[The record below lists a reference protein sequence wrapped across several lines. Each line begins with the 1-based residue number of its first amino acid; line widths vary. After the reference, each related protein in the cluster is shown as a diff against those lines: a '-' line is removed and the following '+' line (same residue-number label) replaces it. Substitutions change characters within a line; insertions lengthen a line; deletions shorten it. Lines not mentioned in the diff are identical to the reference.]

1 MPKIIVSAAGEAMP
15 AEGLKSRRAA
25 LGALAHLPALAILPA
40 AAAIAPVDPIFAAIE
55 RHRAAFALY
64 ADLCARTDEAAAEQE
79 GREITQVEREAF
91 ATAGVDETESRDALI
106 ATAPTTIAGL
116 RTAIDHLVKFDSGC
130 LPDTSGYFLA
140 TLLKSPLLAA

>member
-1 MPKIIVSAAGEAMP
+1 MKAPMN
-15 AEGLKSRRAA
+15 RRAA
-25 LGALAHLPALAILPA
+25 FGAFASFGALAAVP
-40 AAAIAPVDPIFAAIE
+40 AIARVPIPANASPDDPIFAAIE

-79 GREITQVEREAF
+79 GREITQVQREAF